1 MSLKAQA
8 SLPSYFSQQSFNTNT
23 YMTLKPSSSLDFP
36 VKEILHF
43 KKKKTTNQ
51 SMIQHIKDDLI

>member
-43 KKKKTTNQ
+43 FKKTTNQ

>member
-36 VKEILHF
+36 VKEMLHF
-43 KKKKTTNQ
+43 LKKTTNQ

>member
-43 KKKKTTNQ
+43 KKKNNKPKHD
-51 SMIQHIKDDLI
+51 SAY